1 MPYEFLPAAPP
12 ETRLRLWPHRSLSP
26 RGFVWFIGSTAA
38 LIAIPLFGLVGKSAL
53 WMILPFVV
61 VAVAAIWL
69 ALNRSYK
76 DARIV
81 EDLHLTRDT
90 ITLTHQS
97 PRARKD
103 WQANPHWVRVTLHE
117 TGGPVPNY
125 LTLRGNNREVELGA
139 FLSEEE
145 RITLAHDLRT
155 RLAALKP

>member
-1 MPYEFLPAAPP
+1 MPYEFLPATPP
-12 ETRLRLWPHRSLSP
+12 ETHLRLWPHRSLS
-26 RGFVWFIGSTAA
+26 RTGFVWFIGTTAA
-38 LIAIPLFGLVGKSAL
+38 LIALPLIGMIGKAAL
-53 WMILPFVV
+53 WVLLPFLV

-69 ALNRSYK
+69 ALNRSYQ

-81 EDLHLTRDT
+81 EDLRLTPDT
-90 ITLTHQS
+90 ITLTRQS
-97 PRARKD
+97 PRDRKD

-117 TGGPVPNY
+117 SGGPVPNY

>member
-38 LIAIPLFGLVGKSAL
+38 LIAVPLIGLLGTAAL
-53 WMILPFVV
+53 WMLLPFLI
-61 VAVAAIWL
+61 VAVGAMWL

-81 EDLHLTRDT
+81 EDLRLTPDS
-90 ITLTHQS
+90 ITLTRQS
-97 PRARKD
+97 PRDRRD

-125 LTLRGNNREVELGA
+125 LTLTGNNREVELGA

-145 RITLAHDLRT
+145 RVTLARDLRH